1 MSAVLSCA
9 LLCWLVHWAAT
20 CCCFAYW
27 KHHVCLCF
35 GQEKQAAAKHLD
47 LALKTTPWTLTDNY
61 VSRER
66 ENKGAQ
72 MAYAGP
78 GDPTGKGRGFSF
90 VKDTRKVSLPF
101 QPSLLMFNTQS

>member
-1 MSAVLSCA
+1 MCKSTYA
-9 LLCWLVHWAAT
+9 WL
-20 CCCFAYW
+20 
-27 KHHVCLCF
+27 

-72 MAYAGP
+72 MAFAGP

-90 VKDTRKVSLPF
+90 VKDTRKVSLPIK
-101 QPSLLMFNTQS
+101 PSASPHHTAAGIAMLAPAT

>member
-1 MSAVLSCA
+1 M
-9 LLCWLVHWAAT
+9 
-20 CCCFAYW
+20 
-27 KHHVCLCF
+27 

-72 MAYAGP
+72 MAFAGP

-90 VKDTRKVSLPF
+90 VKDTRKVSLPIK
-101 QPSLLMFNTQS
+101 PSASPHHTAAGIAMLAPAT

>member
-1 MSAVLSCA
+1 MPKCE
-9 LLCWLVHWAAT
+9 WLE
-20 CCCFAYW
+20 
-27 KHHVCLCF
+27 
-35 GQEKQAAAKHLD
+35 QEKQAAAKHLD

-72 MAYAGP
+72 MAFAGP

-90 VKDTRKVSLPF
+90 VKDTRKVS
-101 QPSLLMFNTQS
+101 SHWSSVS

>member
-1 MSAVLSCA
+1 MDSQH
-9 LLCWLVHWAAT
+9 LCLFSV
-20 CCCFAYW
+20 
-27 KHHVCLCF
+27 
-35 GQEKQAAAKHLD
+35 QEKQAAAKHLD

-72 MAYAGP
+72 MAFAGP

-90 VKDTRKVSLPF
+90 VKDTRKVGSCLLWPAITQDTRPCIPLGFTLDFPLGFSRSALGSL
-101 QPSLLMFNTQS
+101 